1 MLVGAGRPRPPK
13 LGGWKPGVMLVA
25 TLPKTVTRNGRA
37 RWLWIAG
44 NRFGQIEGSIRY
56 RTLML

>member
-1 MLVGAGRPRPPK
+1 
-13 LGGWKPGVMLVA
+13 MLVA